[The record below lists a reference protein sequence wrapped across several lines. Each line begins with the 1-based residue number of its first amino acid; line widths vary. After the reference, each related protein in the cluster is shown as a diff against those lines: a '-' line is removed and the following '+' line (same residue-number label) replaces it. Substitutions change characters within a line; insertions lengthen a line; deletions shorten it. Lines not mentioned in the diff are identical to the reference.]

1 MCSVP
6 DHFQYCVSVNYNH
19 FQSWYRDTKCVSSLV
34 MMNIWIS
41 IINQAIVEL
50 AVVCVSVVPVFNV
63 GSHGD
68 LIILEGKDYEHIGKV
83 MST

>member
-1 MCSVP
+1 
-6 DHFQYCVSVNYNH
+6 
-19 FQSWYRDTKCVSSLV
+19 